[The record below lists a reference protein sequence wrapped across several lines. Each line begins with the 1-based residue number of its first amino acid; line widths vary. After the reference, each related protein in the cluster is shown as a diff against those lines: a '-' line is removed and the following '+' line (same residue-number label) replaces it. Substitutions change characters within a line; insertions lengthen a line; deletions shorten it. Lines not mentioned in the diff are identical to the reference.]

1 MQFGMPTLIEI
12 KTPEACAALCR
23 ELGLAFVELN
33 MNLPEYQSDKLDIE
47 ELRRIS
53 NDYGIYFTIHFD
65 ENLSPCDFNERVA
78 TAYTETVLRTID
90 IAMQLAIPILNM
102 HMNPGVWFTLP
113 DKKVFLFDEY
123 ESEYMRKLTAFRD
136 ACTAAIGGSDIQI
149 CAENCGDYGNKPY
162 LRKGL
167 ALLLE
172 SPVFALTFD
181 VGHNAGASYSDEP
194 TIMEHADRLAHFHIH
209 DASGRSN
216 HLILGEG
223 DVDLKKYLD
232 LATAPRNISSQRVAH
247 RAGFIPAWACVYKG
261 RFDDMLTEST
271 CG

>member
-12 KTPEACAALCR
+12 KSLETCAALCR

-33 MNLPEYQSDKLDIE
+33 MNLPEYQADKQDVIK
-47 ELRRIS
+47 LREIA
-53 NDYGIYFTIHFD
+53 DEYGVYFTIHLD
-65 ENLSPCDFNERVA
+65 ENLNPCDFNERVA
-78 TAYTETVLRTID
+78 TAYTETVLQTID
-90 IAMQLAIPILNM
+90 IAKRLTVPILNM

-123 ESEYMRKLTAFRD
+123 ESEYMQKLTAFRD
-136 ACTAAIGGSDIQI
+136 ACTVAIGGSDIRI
-149 CAENCGDYGNKPY
+149 CIENCGDYGDKPY

-172 SPVFALTFD
+172 STVFALTFD

-194 TIMEHADRLAHFHIH
+194 TIMEYADSLVHFHIH
-209 DASGRSN
+209 DTSGRSN
-216 HLILGEG
+216 HLTLGEG

-232 LATAPRNISSQRVAH
+232 LAIAH
-247 RAGFIPAWACVYKG
+247 DCRAVIEVKTIDGLRKSVEWLKARGC
-261 RFDDMLTEST
+261 L
-271 CG
+271 

>member
-12 KTPEACAALCR
+12 KSLETCAALCR

-33 MNLPEYQSDKLDIE
+33 MNLPEYQADKQDVIK
-47 ELRRIS
+47 LREIA
-53 NDYGIYFTIHFD
+53 DEYGVYFTIHLD
-65 ENLSPCDFNERVA
+65 ENLNPCDFNERVA
-78 TAYTETVLRTID
+78 TAYTETVLQTID
-90 IAMQLAIPILNM
+90 IAKRLTVPILNM

-123 ESEYMRKLTAFRD
+123 ESEYMQKLTAFRD
-136 ACTAAIGGSDIQI
+136 ACTVAIGGSDIRI
-149 CAENCGDYGNKPY
+149 CIENCGDYGDKPY

-172 SPVFALTFD
+172 STVFALTFD

-194 TIMEHADRLAHFHIH
+194 TIMEYADRLVHFHIH

-216 HLILGEG
+216 HLTLGEG

-232 LATAPRNISSQRVAH
+232 LAIAH
-247 RAGFIPAWACVYKG
+247 DCRAVIEVKTIDGLRKSVEWLKARGW
-261 RFDDMLTEST
+261 L
-271 CG
+271 